1 MYVLYCNMFCA
12 KDTAAPYLKFCH
24 GHCLTLFHG
33 CCCFIYTYIACS
45 RYVCCM
51 LCTGMFRLLVLVLY
65 ISYTVY
71 CCTCVMSTTTLCFEH
86 CYFIRMLH
94 AVYSNM
100 FCPLGITASHCIL
113 CTAIHFCHGNCCA
126 LCMYAVLPYA
136 LCHGHCYFMYYM

>member
-1 MYVLYCNMFCA
+1 MLYVMYWHVSSIGIGALY
-12 KDTAAPYLKFCH
+12 
-24 GHCLTLFHG
+24 
-33 CCCFIYTYIACS
+33 FIYS
-45 RYVCCM
+45 V
-51 LCTGMFRLLVLVLY
+51 LLY
-65 ISYTVY
+65 M
-71 CCTCVMSTTTLCFEH
+71 CAMSTTTLCFEH

-126 LCMYAVLPYA
+126 LCMYAGLPYA